1 MAATEIHDDDRA
13 KYTVKNLPV
22 SSYTDHGKPCQ
33 ENFGYFWTGTRRIS
47 RFQYIDEYGQKFN
60 ESEFTQTTFLSKE
73 FFDFNTKLFPII
85 CQIFDRKSSER
96 KVVAENKCK
105 GFSYFKYFSR
115 QIKL

>member
-33 ENFGYFWTGTRRIS
+33 ENFGYFWTGTRRIA

-60 ESEFTQTTFLSKE
+60 ESEFTQTTFLSE
-73 FFDFNTKLFPII
+73 YFNTKLFPISE
-85 CQIFDRKSSER
+85 IFGRKSSKR
-96 KVVAENKCK
+96 KVVPENKC
-105 GFSYFKYFSR
+105 
-115 QIKL
+115 